1 MLAFKLGSP
10 PPPPPPPLPS
20 QTQAKKCGRFRVFAG
35 NFKTGAGTAGSDD
48 GFPPFLPKEVEK
60 IKDPFA
66 RSLAQRIERLP
77 VKVCIPFYFLFLI
90 LYYITVQDQY
100 GSFAIKFLSCY

>member
-10 PPPPPPPLPS
+10 PPPPPLPS
-20 QTQAKKCGRFRVFAG
+20 LTQAKKCGRFRVFAG
-35 NFKTGAGTAGSDD
+35 SFKTGAGTAGSDD

-77 VKVCIPFYFLFLI
+77 VKFLFRMEVHIPL
-90 LYYITVQDQY
+90 
-100 GSFAIKFLSCY
+100 A

>member
-10 PPPPPPPLPS
+10 PPPPPPLPS
-20 QTQAKKCGRFRVFAG
+20 LTQAKKRGRFRVFAG

-77 VKVCIPFYFLFLI
+77 VKVCIPFFPRSVCFARLTSTFYAFCVSALFYFF
-90 LYYITVQDQY
+90 
-100 GSFAIKFLSCY
+100 